1 MYTLHLLFVG
11 KASFMY
17 TQRERVFFLLTLVAE
32 ENKREKSIKI
42 YNNEKKKKKS
52 KRRPLPIDEF
62 RIVAQIVPS
71 SPHHFPPLVFFFS
84 L

>member
-1 MYTLHLLFVG
+1 
-11 KASFMY
+11 MY

-42 YNNEKKKKKS
+42 YNNEKKKKKKKKS